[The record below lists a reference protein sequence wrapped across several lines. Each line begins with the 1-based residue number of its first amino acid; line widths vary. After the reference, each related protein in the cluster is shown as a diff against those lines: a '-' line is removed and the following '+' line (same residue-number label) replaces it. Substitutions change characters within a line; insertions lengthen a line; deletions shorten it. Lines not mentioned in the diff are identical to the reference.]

1 MRADPTDDAYMAL
14 ALEEARAAY
23 AAGEVPV
30 GAVIVLNGKI
40 VAAAHNEKEQRQDA
54 TAHAEMLAIRRA
66 SEALHTWNLQDAVL
80 YCTMEPCPMC
90 AGAMLNARISRLVFS
105 VLDEKAGASGS
116 VIDLLRY
123 PGLNHQV
130 QVELGLREK
139 ESAALLQSFFTD
151 LRRDGRAGRRRST
164 RNRVGG

>member
-1 MRADPTDDAYMAL
+1 MRVDPVDDAFMEL
-14 ALEEARAAY
+14 ALQQARLAY
-23 AAGEVPV
+23 EAGEIPV
-30 GAVIVLNGKI
+30 GAVVVLNGQVI
-40 VAAAHNEKEQRQDA
+40 SAAHNEKEERQDA
-54 TAHAEMLAIRRA
+54 TAHAELLAIRRA
-66 SEALHTWNLQDAVL
+66 SEALNNWNLQDAVL

-90 AGAMLNARISRLVFS
+90 AGAMLNARIARLVFA

-130 QVELGLREK
+130 QVEFGIREK